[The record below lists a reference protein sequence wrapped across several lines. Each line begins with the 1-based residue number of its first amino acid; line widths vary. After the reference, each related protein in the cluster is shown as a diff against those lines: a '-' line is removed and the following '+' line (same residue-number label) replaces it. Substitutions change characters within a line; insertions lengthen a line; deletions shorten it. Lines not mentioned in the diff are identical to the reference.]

1 MIDSKK
7 YKPALSPG
15 DRDGTSAACQNPT
28 AAACQKGLAEIC
40 KALKAISFYPEK
52 HPLREQLLQ
61 NAYQAIASLTQTGAL
76 SLIVQRNGFAFGDQ
90 QAIDNT
96 PMTKVLAQELFS
108 RELQRLAFLPELS
121 LAELTEFLSLL
132 ANSPQKISAA
142 GGVAG
147 MLAQSGIGTIM
158 VNEIDI
164 TAVFTRKK
172 GGESP
177 EAAGDQGSGTEE
189 QSTEFS
195 QSSASLSGQQ
205 KELTVEELLTSM
217 SAETDDTRYR
227 QLAKLLLAK
236 GQTLKLD
243 GQFDRLYAVLI
254 AMAEQNGD
262 PARSAAGRAG
272 ALSVLQQ
279 LGSGETG
286 EYLLDQLVDE
296 GFREHETVYLILN
309 RLGAEVAPAVI
320 RRLIAA
326 GSNSS
331 RKLLGTALVRIGPPA
346 QPALALLLKDGRWMV
361 VHTAVAIL
369 GELGNRDAVKALAL
383 TVSHSENRVRLE
395 AIRSLARI
403 GGMEASTLL
412 IALLRDKNQALA
424 IQAAIWLGNTRN
436 QAALQPLLHLVL
448 KLDLMGKAQP
458 LKREALIAIGRIGD
472 ARALEPLFRLVRKSY
487 WIVPGRWDEL
497 KLLAVAAIGNLGGE
511 PARLFLE
518 QVSAGGGE
526 LGRACHAALQTM
538 TPRNADHE

>member
-1 MIDSKK
+1 MIASKTH
-7 YKPALSPG
+7 KPALSPG
-15 DRDGTSAACQNPT
+15 DQDGTPAACQNPT
-28 AAACQKGLAEIC
+28 ASTCQKALAEIC

-61 NAYQAIASLTQTGAL
+61 NAFQAIAGLTQTGTV
-76 SLIVQRNGFAFGDQ
+76 SLIVQRNGFSFADQ
-90 QAIDNT
+90 KAIDNT

-121 LAELTEFLSLL
+121 LAELTEFLALL
-132 ANSPQKISAA
+132 AISPQKISAG

-147 MLAQSGIGTIM
+147 MLAQSGIETIM

-164 TAVFTRKK
+164 TAVFTRKQ
-172 GGESP
+172 GGESS
-177 EAAGDQGSGTEE
+177 EKAGDQASGSKE

-195 QSSASLSGQQ
+195 RSLANLSGQQ
-205 KELTVEELLTSM
+205 KELTIEELLASM
-217 SAETDDTRYR
+217 SIETDDNRYR

-236 GQTLKLD
+236 GQPLKLE
-243 GQFDRLYAVLI
+243 GQFARLYAVLT

-262 PARSAAGRAG
+262 PARSAAVRAD

-286 EYLLDQLVDE
+286 EYLLDQLEDE
-296 GFREHETVYLILN
+296 DFREQEMVYLILN
-309 RLGAEVAPAVI
+309 RLGAELAPAVI

-331 RKLLGTALVRIGPPA
+331 RKLLTTALIRIGSPA
-346 QPALALLLKDGRWMV
+346 QPALTMLLKDGRWV
-361 VHTAVAIL
+361 VVQSAVAIL

-383 TVSHSENRVRLE
+383 TLSHSENRVRLE

-403 GGMEASTLL
+403 GGMEATTLL
-412 IALLRDKNQALA
+412 TALLRDKNQALA
-424 IQAAIWLGNTRN
+424 IQAATWLGNSRN
-436 QAALQPLLHLVL
+436 QAALEPLLDLVL
-448 KLDLMGKAQP
+448 KLDLMGRSQP
-458 LKREALIAIGRIGD
+458 LKREALIAIGRLGD
-472 ARALEPLFRLVRKSY
+472 NRALEPLFRLVRRSY
-487 WIVPGRWDEL
+487 WIVPSRWDEL

-526 LGRACHAALQTM
+526 LARASYTALRNM
-538 TPRNADHE
+538 TQRNADHE

>member
-1 MIDSKK
+1 MQSKK
-7 YKPALSPG
+7 DKIALSPG
-15 DRDGTSAACQNPT
+15 ESDEIATAACLNPGT
-28 AAACQKGLAEIC
+28 ACQKALAEIC

-61 NAYQAIASLTQTGAL
+61 NAHQAISNLTQTGTV
-76 SLIVQRNGFAFGDQ
+76 SLIVQRNGFAFADQ
-90 QAIDNT
+90 QAIDTT

-132 ANSPQKISAA
+132 AISPQKISAA

-147 MLAQSGIGTIM
+147 MLAQSGIETIM

-172 GGESP
+172 TGESA
-177 EAAGDQGSGTEE
+177 EAAVAISSESDQHPADFV
-189 QSTEFS
+189 QSAGGRS
-195 QSSASLSGQQ
+195 DQL

-217 SAETDDTRYR
+217 SAEADDTRYR

-236 GQTLKLD
+236 GQPLKLE
-243 GQFDRLYAVLI
+243 GEFARLYAVLV
-254 AMAEQNGD
+254 ALAEQNGD
-262 PARSAAGRAG
+262 PARSAAGREC
-272 ALSVLQQ
+272 ALLVLQQ
-279 LGSGETG
+279 LGAGETG
-286 EYLLDQLVDE
+286 EYLLDQLEDE
-296 GFREHETVYLILN
+296 DFSEQEMVYLILN

-326 GSNSS
+326 GSKVS
-331 RKLLGTALVRIGPPA
+331 RKLLSTALVRIGS
-346 QPALALLLKDGRWMV
+346 PALPALTLLLKDGRWVV
-361 VHTAVAIL
+361 VHTAVSIL

-395 AIRSLARI
+395 AIRALARI
-403 GGMEASTLL
+403 GGMEASALL

-424 IQAAIWLGNTRN
+424 IQAAIWLGNSRN

-448 KLDLMGKAQP
+448 KLDLLGKSQP
-458 LKREALIAIGRIGD
+458 LKREALSAIGRIGD

-487 WIVPGRWDEL
+487 WMVPSRRDEL

-511 PARLFLE
+511 AARHFLE

-526 LGRACHAALQTM
+526 LGRASNTALRAM
-538 TPRNADHE
+538 TQRNADHE

>member
-1 MIDSKK
+1 MQSKK
-7 YKPALSPG
+7 DKIALSPG
-15 DRDGTSAACQNPT
+15 ESDEMASAAGQNPT
-28 AAACQKGLAEIC
+28 AAACQKALAEIC

-61 NAYQAIASLTQTGAL
+61 NAYQAIAGLTRTGTV
-76 SLIVQRNGFAFGDQ
+76 SLIVQRHGFAFADQ

-132 ANSPQKISAA
+132 AISPQKISAA

-147 MLAQSGIGTIM
+147 MLAQSGIETIM

-172 GGESP
+172 MAESA
-177 EAAGDQGSGTEE
+177 EAAVATSSGRDEHPA
-189 QSTEFS
+189 FS
-195 QSSASLSGQQ
+195 QSAGGRSDQL
-205 KELTVEELLTSM
+205 KELTLEELLTLM
-217 SAETDDTRYR
+217 SAESDDTRYR

-236 GQTLKLD
+236 GQLIKLE
-243 GQFDRLYAVLI
+243 GEFARLYAVLI
-254 AMAEQNGD
+254 ALAEQNGD
-262 PARSAAGRAG
+262 PARSAAGREC
-272 ALSVLQQ
+272 ALLVLQQ

-286 EYLLDQLVDE
+286 EYLLDQLEDE
-296 GFREHETVYLILN
+296 DFSEQEMVYLILN

-326 GSNSS
+326 GSKLS
-331 RKLLGTALVRIGPPA
+331 RKLLSTALVRIGPPA
-346 QPALALLLKDGRWMV
+346 LPALTLLLNDARWVV
-361 VHTAVAIL
+361 VHTAVNIL

-383 TVSHSENRVRLE
+383 TVSHSESRVRLE
-395 AIRSLARI
+395 AIRALARI
-403 GGMEASTLL
+403 GGMEASALL

-424 IQAAIWLGNTRN
+424 IQSAIWLGNSRN

-448 KLDLMGKAQP
+448 KLDLLGKSQP
-458 LKREALIAIGRIGD
+458 LKREALLAIGRIGD

-487 WIVPGRWDEL
+487 WLVPSRWDEL

-511 PARLFLE
+511 AARLFLE

-526 LGRACHAALQTM
+526 LGRASYTALRAM
-538 TPRNADHE
+538 TQRNADHE

>member
-1 MIDSKK
+1 M
-7 YKPALSPG
+7 A
-15 DRDGTSAACQNPT
+15 TAACHT
-28 AAACQKGLAEIC
+28 DAAACQKALAELC

-61 NAYQAIASLTQTGAL
+61 NAYQATSSLTQTGTV
-76 SLIVQRNGFAFGDQ
+76 SLIVQRNGFAFADQ
-90 QAIDNT
+90 QAIDST

-132 ANSPQKISAA
+132 ALSPQKISAA

-147 MLAQSGIGTIM
+147 MLAQSGIETIM

-172 GGESP
+172 TGEST
-177 EAAGDQGSGTEE
+177 EAAVTIGSVRDEHTAEVT
-189 QSTEFS
+189 QSTGGRS
-195 QSSASLSGQQ
+195 DQL
-205 KELTVEELLTSM
+205 KELTIEELLTSM

-236 GQTLKLD
+236 GQTLKLEAE
-243 GQFDRLYAVLI
+243 FARLYAVLV
-254 AMAEQNGD
+254 ALAEQNGD
-262 PARSAAGRAG
+262 PARSAAGREC
-272 ALSVLQQ
+272 ALLVLQQ

-286 EYLLDQLVDE
+286 EYLLDQLEDE
-296 GFREHETVYLILN
+296 DFSEQELVHLILN

-326 GSNSS
+326 GSKSS
-331 RKLLGTALVRIGPPA
+331 RKLLSTALVRIGA
-346 QPALALLLKDGRWMV
+346 PALPALTLLLNDARWVV
-361 VHTAVAIL
+361 VHTAVSVL

-383 TVSHSENRVRLE
+383 TVSHSESRVRLE
-395 AIRSLARI
+395 AIRALARI

-424 IQAAIWLGNTRN
+424 IQAAIWLGNSRN
-436 QAALQPLLHLVL
+436 QAALEPLLHLVL
-448 KLDLMGKAQP
+448 KLDLLGKSQP
-458 LKREALIAIGRIGD
+458 LKREALLAIGRIGD

-487 WIVPGRWDEL
+487 WMVPSRWDEL

-511 PARLFLE
+511 TARHFLE
-518 QVSAGGGE
+518 QLSAGGGE
-526 LGRACHAALQTM
+526 LGRASNAALRALTQ
-538 TPRNADHE
+538 RNAGHE